1 MTQPQGAVA
10 VSHGLPSRRSMVGN
24 SFGLLVGKGLQAM
37 AGFLF
42 WVVAARATSV
52 REVGITA
59 AAVSA
64 VMMCTQLA
72 LLGAGSAVIV
82 AVGSG
87 RDARAVLDTAFS
99 VVTGASILLGL
110 GYLLI
115 ASRLDGNGTAAA
127 GTPAFWLVFVTAV
140 VAGTLMI
147 VLDQANVAFGR
158 GGSSTPRYGLAGVAT
173 IAAVVWVGWQAG
185 EPDAVVMFACWSM
198 GAVVACVV
206 GAVQL
211 RRLIDYRYRPSL
223 RLRQSRRLLGVGIPN
238 QVLTLTERAPGL
250 LIPVLIA
257 HVVSPESAAY
267 WYPAW
272 MMAWAAYSAPVL
284 MGVVH
289 FSEGVRDPS
298 GLGRTT
304 RTSLTW
310 SIGTG
315 LAIAAVLALGAT
327 PLLHLMGAEY
337 AEQSSGALRWLAAG
351 LVAYAVLQAYNAVC
365 RSRGRFAEAIA
376 VGAGLGGLLC
386 SATLSV
392 SGRGVTAMALA
403 WVSVLAAGSVFASL
417 RLMMMLRGAAND

>member
-1 MTQPQGAVA
+1 MV
-10 VSHGLPSRRSMVGN
+10 RS

-37 AGFLF
+37 SGFLF
-42 WVVAARATSV
+42 WIVVARATSV

-64 VMMCTQLA
+64 VMLCTQLA

-82 AVGSG
+82 AVGTG

-99 VVTGASILLGL
+99 VVTGAGILLGL

-115 ASRLDGNGTAAA
+115 ASRLDGNATAAA

-140 VAGTLMI
+140 VAGTLMM

-158 GGSSTPRYGLAGVAT
+158 GGSSTPRYGLAGVVT
-173 IAAVVWVGWQAG
+173 IAAVVWVGWQVG
-185 EPDAVVMFACWSM
+185 EPDAVVMFACWSA
-198 GAVVACVV
+198 GAVVACAV

-211 RRLIDYRYRPSL
+211 RRLIAYRYRPSL
-223 RLRQSRRLLGVGIPN
+223 RLRQSRRLLRVGIPN

-315 LAIAAVLALGAT
+315 LAIAGVLALGAT

-365 RSRGRFAEAIA
+365 RSRGRFAEAIT
-376 VGAGLGGLLC
+376 VGVVLGVLLC
-386 SATLSV
+386 SVTLSV
-392 SGRGVTAMALA
+392 SGRGVSAMALA

-417 RLMMMLRGAAND
+417 RLMMMLRGTAND

>member
-1 MTQPQGAVA
+1 MIQPQGAVA
-10 VSHGLPSRRSMVGN
+10 VSQGLPSRRSMVSN
-24 SFGLLVGKGLQAM
+24 SFGLLVGKGLQAI

-110 GYLLI
+110 GYLV
-115 ASRLDGNGTAAA
+115 ASRLDGNATAAA

-140 VAGTLMI
+140 VAGTLIM
-147 VLDQANVAFGR
+147 VVDQANVAFGR
-158 GGSSTPRYGLAGVAT
+158 GGSSTPRYGLAGVVT
-173 IAAVVWVGWQAG
+173 IAAVVWVGWQVG
-185 EPDAVVMFACWSM
+185 EPDAVVMFACWSA
-198 GAVVACVV
+198 GAVVACAV

-223 RLRQSRRLLGVGIPN
+223 HWRKSRRLLGVGIPN

-250 LIPVLIA
+250 LIPILIA

-272 MMAWAAYSAPVL
+272 MMAWAAYSAPVM
-284 MGVVH
+284 MGFVH

-298 GLGRTT
+298 GLRRTT
-304 RTSLTW
+304 RTSLSW
-310 SIGTG
+310 SMGTG

-376 VGAGLGGLLC
+376 VGVVLGGLLC
-386 SATLSV
+386 SVTLSV
-392 SGRGVTAMALA
+392 SNRGVTAMALA

-417 RLMMMLRGAAND
+417 RLMMMMRRSAND

>member
-1 MTQPQGAVA
+1 MIEPQGAIAVA
-10 VSHGLPSRRSMVGN
+10 PGLPARRSMVSS
-24 SFGLLVGKGLQAM
+24 SFGLLVGKGMQAVS
-37 AGFLF
+37 GFVF
-42 WVVAARATSV
+42 WVVAARATSA
-52 REVGITA
+52 REVGMTA

-87 RDARAVLDTAFS
+87 RDAKSVLDTAFS
-99 VVTGASILLGL
+99 VVTAASLLLGL
-110 GYLLI
+110 GYVLI
-115 ASRLDGNGTAAA
+115 ESRLDPNATAA
-127 GTPAFWLVFVTAV
+127 GTPAFGLVFVAAV
-140 VAGTLMI
+140 VAGTLIM
-147 VLDQANVAFGR
+147 VFDQANVAFGR
-158 GGSSTPRYGLAGVAT
+158 GGSSTPRYGLAGAVT
-173 IAAVVWVGWQAG
+173 VAAVVWVGWQFG
-185 EPDAVVMFACWSM
+185 QPDAVVLFACWSA
-198 GAVVACVV
+198 GAVVACIV

-223 RLRQSRRLLGVGIPN
+223 HLRQSRRLLGVGIPN

-284 MGVVH
+284 MGVVQ

-298 GLGRTT
+298 QLRRTT

-315 LAIAAVLALGAT
+315 IAIAAVLALGAT
-327 PLLHLMGAEY
+327 PLLRLMGAQY

-365 RSRGRFAEAIA
+365 RSRGLFAEAIA
-376 VGAGLGGLLC
+376 VGVVLGVLLC
-386 SATLSV
+386 SVTLSV
-392 SGRGVTAMALA
+392 SSRGVTAMALA
-403 WVSVLAAGSVFASL
+403 WVSVLAVASVFAGL
-417 RLMMMLRGAAND
+417 RLMTMLRRPAHD

>member
-1 MTQPQGAVA
+1 MSQPDAAVA
-10 VSHGLPSRRSMVGN
+10 VARDVPARRSMVSS

-42 WVVAARATSV
+42 WVVAARVTSV

-99 VVTGASILLGL
+99 VVIGASILLGL
-110 GYLLI
+110 GYLLVT
-115 ASRLDGNGTAAA
+115 SRLDGKGDAAA
-127 GTPAFWLVFVTAV
+127 GTPVFWVVFVVAV
-140 VAGTLMI
+140 VAGTVML

-158 GGSSTPRYGLAGVAT
+158 GGSSAPRYGLAGVAT
-173 IAAVVWVGWQAG
+173 IGAVLLVGWQVAQ
-185 EPDAVVMFACWSM
+185 PAAVVMFACWSV
-198 GAVVACVV
+198 GAVIACVV
-206 GAVQL
+206 GALQL
-211 RRLIDYRYRPSL
+211 RRLIGYRYRPSL
-223 RLRQSRRLLGVGIPN
+223 HLRRSRRLLGDGIPN

-257 HVVSPESAAY
+257 NLVSPESAAY

-272 MMAWAAYSAPVL
+272 MMAWAAYSAPVV
-284 MGVVH
+284 MGIVH

-298 GLGRTT
+298 ALGRTT

-315 LAIAAVLALGAT
+315 CRTVLGCAALA
-327 PLLHLMGAEY
+327 
-337 AEQSSGALRWLAAG
+337 
-351 LVAYAVLQAYNAVC
+351 
-365 RSRGRFAEAIA
+365 RGRAGGLRRAPGLQRGMPLAWPFRGGDRGGAGPRRAPVLGDP
-376 VGAGLGGLLC
+376 VGLEPRSDRDGPGLGGSSC
-386 SATLSV
+386 RCERVRRSETDHDDAE
-392 SGRGVTAMALA
+392 GCP
-403 WVSVLAAGSVFASL
+403 
-417 RLMMMLRGAAND
+417 